1 MRDQAKDHVELV
13 DDDMLEPKTKI
24 QWLSQKFKIDV
35 II

>member
-1 MRDQAKDHVELV
+1 MRNQAKDRVELV
-13 DDDMLEPKTKI
+13 DDMREPKTKI